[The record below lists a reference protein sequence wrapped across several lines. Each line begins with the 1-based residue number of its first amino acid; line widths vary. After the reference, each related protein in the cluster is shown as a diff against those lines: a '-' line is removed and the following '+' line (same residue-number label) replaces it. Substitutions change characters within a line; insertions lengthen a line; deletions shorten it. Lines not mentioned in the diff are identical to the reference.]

1 MFLRKCEH
9 NGTFVCDVSLPE
21 FVRGI
26 GKGDNGFL
34 YVLCSGN
41 NSKVIK
47 FDEELNPVRK
57 TNRSCA
63 EHFGVAYGIMVTDEH
78 VFVCA
83 RVYQKVCILD
93 LNLNLRY
100 FLKLS
105 FDPIGIT
112 KLNDKYFVTTRA
124 TIGILDID
132 IENMKFRVK
141 NCRKMKT
148 GLINKRF
155 KRGIAL
161 REICSDNQ
169 YLYVTEKDEKNGGR
183 ILCLHYQ
190 ENQLILNYFYPTSCQ
205 ICQSEKC
212 CPIVIVHHN
221 DKIIYSQGSYEGKF
235 HILRLVYDGTKA
247 RSDPIINDV
256 TSNSAS

>member
-63 EHFGVAYGIMVTDEH
+63 EHFGVAYGILVTDEH

-83 RVYQKVCILD
+83 HVNQKVCILD
-93 LNLNLRY
+93 LDLNLKY
-100 FLKLS
+100 FLNLS
-105 FDPIGIT
+105 FNPIGIT
-112 KLNDKYFVTTRA
+112 KLNDKYFVTNKA
-124 TIGILDID
+124 AIGILDID
-132 IENMKFRVK
+132 IENKKFRVK
-141 NCRKMKT
+141 NCGEMKT
-148 GLINKRF
+148 GLTTKRF
-155 KRGIAL
+155 KPGIAL
-161 REICSDNQ
+161 RGICSDNQ
-169 YLYVTEKDEKNGGR
+169 YLYVTEKDEENGGR
-183 ILCLHYQ
+183 VLCLHYQ
-190 ENQLILNYFYPTSCQ
+190 ENQFILKYVCRNSCQ
-205 ICQSEKC
+205 DCKSNKC

-221 DKIIYSQGSYEGKF
+221 DKIIYSQGSWGRKF
-235 HILRLVYDGTKA
+235 HILRLAYDGTTA
-247 RSDPIINDV
+247 TSETIIDV
-256 TSNSAS
+256 V

>member
-47 FDEELNPVRK
+47 FDEDLNPVRK

-63 EHFGVAYGIMVTDEH
+63 EHFGVAYGILVTDEH

-93 LNLNLRY
+93 LDLNLKY

-141 NCRKMKT
+141 NCGKMKT

-161 REICSDNQ
+161 REICSYNQ
-169 YLYVTEKDEKNGGR
+169 CLYVTEKDEKNGGR

-190 ENQLILNYFYPTSCQ
+190 ENQLILNYFYQTSCQ
-205 ICQSEKC
+205 IYQSEKC

-221 DKIIYSQGSYEGKF
+221 DKIIYSQGSYEGRF
-235 HILRLVYDGTKA
+235 HILRLVPDGTKA
-247 RSDPIINDV
+247 RSDLIINDV